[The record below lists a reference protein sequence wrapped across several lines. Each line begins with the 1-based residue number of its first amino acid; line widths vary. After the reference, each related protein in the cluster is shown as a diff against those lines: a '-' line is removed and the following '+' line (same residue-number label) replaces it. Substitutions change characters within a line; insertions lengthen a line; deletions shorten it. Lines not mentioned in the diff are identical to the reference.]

1 MSTSDFNRNQDLPSS
16 DEPDDDAVVP
26 GAVEPDPAEVI
37 GDENP
42 RDLAGH
48 PIQDPNIRE
57 TLDERLSEE
66 EPDRPQRAARDEV
79 QLLAGEDEEKDGLA
93 ANPDDDDCD
102 PEELGAEEAA
112 IHIVDE
118 P

>member
-1 MSTSDFNRNQDLPSS
+1 MSTSDFDRNQDLPSQ
-16 DEPDDDAVVP
+16 DAPDDDAIVP
-26 GAVEPDPAEVI
+26 GASEPDPADVV

-42 RDLAGH
+42 RDRAGH
-48 PIQDPNIRE
+48 PIQDPNVRE

-66 EPDRPQRAARDEV
+66 EPDRPQRPAAGDV
-79 QLLAGEDEEKDGLA
+79 QLLAGEDDESDGLSA
-93 ANPDDDDCD
+93 EPDDDDAD
-102 PEELGAEEAA
+102 PDELGAEEAA